1 MTTIAPPP
9 PAPSAGSAPPPLTP
23 GGRSAL
29 RALFVVAAALL
40 VSGSVI
46 ALGVTAFGISSF
58 RVVAD
63 EQPLPGDVRELVI
76 DTGDVPAAVRLLA
89 DRDATEPRVSMR
101 LVNSARSGDQT
112 LAVDRQAG
120 RATVTV
126 HGDVPEF
133 VRWSRT
139 GEITVT
145 MPPAMAGK
153 LSVTVQQNAGVLFA
167 QADLDELI
175 ARGTDGAVIL
185 SGSARRIE
193 IHNQNGSVVTREPIS
208 VTESF
213 TAETVDGDVTVDFA
227 DAAPRAVEATT
238 NNGDIVIELPLS
250 GPYLVHADSSSNT
263 VVRVPRTTDP
273 DRAVAEVTARS
284 DDGEVV
290 VSTLGDGWDREGRP
304 RG

>member
-1 MTTIAPPP
+1 MTTLAPPP
-9 PAPSAGSAPPPLTP
+9 PAPPAGSAPPPVSA
-23 GGRSAL
+23 GARSAL
-29 RALFVVAAALL
+29 RAVFVVAAALL
-40 VSGSVI
+40 VTGSVI

-63 EQPLPGDVRELVI
+63 EKTLPGDIRELVI
-76 DTGDVPAAVRLLA
+76 DTADVPAAVRLTT
-89 DRDATEPRVSMR
+89 DRDAGEPRVSMR
-101 LVNSARSGDQT
+101 LVNSVRSGDQT

-126 HGDVPEF
+126 RGDVPEF
-133 VRWSRT
+133 MRWSRT

-145 MPPAMAGK
+145 VPPAMARN
-153 LSVTVQQNAGVLFA
+153 LSITVEQNAGVLIA

-175 ARGTDGAVIL
+175 ARGTDGAVVL

-193 IHNQNGSVVTREPIS
+193 IHNENGSVVTREPIS

-213 TAETVDGDVTVDFA
+213 TAETVDGDVAVDFT
-227 DAAPRAVEATT
+227 DAAPRIVQATT
-238 NNGDIVIELPLS
+238 NNGDIVIELPPA
-250 GPYLVHADSSSNT
+250 GPYLVRASSNAS
-263 VVRVPRTTDP
+263 VRVPETTDA

-290 VSTLGDGWDREGRP
+290 VSTLGDGWDGGGR
-304 RG
+304 RHG